1 VELIRETEKQP
12 SLLDRV
18 NEWLERMPFFDEP
31 KYWEAYT
38 PLFPVMEGRHPFWS
52 DYTAVYADSLVEG
65 ERGNTGP
72 FEKMFFAGADDSE
85 RRLSPRACRAALFI
99 MLYRGYPLLQ
109 APFQFLNNLLE
120 IDEQMSTWRYRHVS
134 MVTRMIGI
142 RTGTGGSSGRDYL
155 KGALDKHHIFR
166 EVAALSS
173 YLIERRRLPRLSK
186 ELEERLGF

>member
-1 VELIRETEKQP
+1 
-12 SLLDRV
+12 
-18 NEWLERMPFFDEP
+18 
-31 KYWEAYT
+31 
-38 PLFPVMEGRHPFWS
+38 
-52 DYTAVYADSLVEG
+52 
-65 ERGNTGP
+65 
-72 FEKMFFAGADDSE
+72 
-85 RRLSPRACRAALFI
+85 
-99 MLYRGYPLLQ
+99 LLQ